1 MENSGA
7 EKVEFFLK
15 NDNQY
20 TLVAKVLKGEVSKE
34 LSFLPKNCPSEGEA
48 ASLQG
53 SSIEDAFCLA
63 SMTPIKEGETRFRCR
78 WAHLILRKVIEF
90 TGELIDK

>member
-34 LSFLPKNCPSEGEA
+34 LSFLPNNCPSEGEA
-48 ASLQG
+48 AFLQG